1 MWSLWWRMP
10 SRSEFLPDR
19 SHLEP
24 LLLFT
29 CLRLRF
35 QWDRSSRVF
44 LCRRSLHPQQR
55 RGGGGR
61 EGGGTIRRRRDLQEE
76 EGHSGGGGT
85 FRGRT
90 FRRDHVLPGQS
101 WGILRPP

>member
-1 MWSLWWRMP
+1 MNVVFVVA
-10 SRSEFLPDR
+10 EFLPDR

-44 LCRRSLHPQQR
+44 LCRRSLHP
-55 RGGGGR
+55 
-61 EGGGTIRRRRDLQEE
+61 
-76 EGHSGGGGT
+76 
-85 FRGRT
+85 
-90 FRRDHVLPGQS
+90 
-101 WGILRPP
+101 